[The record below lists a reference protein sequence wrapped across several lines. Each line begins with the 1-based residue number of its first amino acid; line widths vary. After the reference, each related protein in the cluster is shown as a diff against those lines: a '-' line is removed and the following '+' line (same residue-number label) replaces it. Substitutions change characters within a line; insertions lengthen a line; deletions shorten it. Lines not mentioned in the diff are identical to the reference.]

1 MNDGLL
7 VTFGILTVAI
17 FFVFLRLTKRD
28 TPTYV
33 LMTLF
38 YSGMLSVAC
47 SWPSCSRISKHH
59 NQSGVKHE

>member
-38 YSGMLSVAC
+38 YSGMLSVA
-47 SWPSCSRISKHH
+47 WFLAELQPYIKTP
-59 NQSGVKHE
+59 